1 MNTLIRIIVTSIISL
16 LMLSCNFSMN
26 LNEGVDGNKNVVTED
41 RNISNTFNAIKISQ
55 GLELQITQSKAVALS
70 VEADENLQDLIM
82 TKVEN
87 NVLSIYSTENIRRAA
102 SKKIILSLVDLSSIK
117 ATSGSDVS
125 STNTINSPNL
135 DVSATS
141 GALITLDVET
151 KKLDCNS
158 TSGSLITITGKT
170 QNLVASATSGSNIDA
185 KNLNTEISN
194 VKSTSG
200 ANISVNTSKELTARA
215 TSGGVIKYFGNPEK
229 VDKSDSSAGSI
240 KKQ

>member
-55 GLELQITQSKAVALS
+55 GLELQITQSKAVALR

>member
-1 MNTLIRIIVTSIISL
+1 
-16 LMLSCNFSMN
+16 MLSCNFSMN

-55 GLELQITQSKAVALS
+55 GLELQITQSKGVALR

-158 TSGSLITITGKT
+158 TSGSLISITGKT

>member
-1 MNTLIRIIVTSIISL
+1 
-16 LMLSCNFSMN
+16 MLSCNFSMN

-55 GLELQITQSKAVALS
+55 SLELQITQSKAVAIR

-125 STNTINSPNL
+125 STNTINSTNL

>member
-1 MNTLIRIIVTSIISL
+1 
-16 LMLSCNFSMN
+16 MN

-55 GLELQITQSKAVALS
+55 GLELQITQSKGVALR

-125 STNTINSPNL
+125 TTNTINSANL

-141 GALITLDVET
+141 GALITLDIET

-185 KNLNTEISN
+185 KNLNSEISN

>member
-55 GLELQITQSKAVALS
+55 GLELQITQSKAVALR

-125 STNTINSPNL
+125 STNTINSTNL

>member
-1 MNTLIRIIVTSIISL
+1 MSTLIRIIVTSIISL

-55 GLELQITQSKAVALS
+55 GLELQITQSKGVALR

-125 STNTINSPNL
+125 TTNTINSANL

-141 GALITLDVET
+141 GALITLDIET

-185 KNLNTEISN
+185 KNLNSEISN

>member
-1 MNTLIRIIVTSIISL
+1 
-16 LMLSCNFSMN
+16 MLSCNFSMN

-55 GLELQITQSKAVALS
+55 GLELQITQSKAVAIR

-158 TSGSLITITGKT
+158 TSGSIITISGKT

>member
-55 GLELQITQSKAVALS
+55 SLELQITQSKAVAIR

-125 STNTINSPNL
+125 STNTINSTNL